1 MQEVQIKA
9 PKHEFTILC
18 DDIRQEMGGKA
29 SLMGLYDHHIVV
41 PEVPF
46 VLPKVCFFSK
56 FSRMDGQFKFSFS
69 VVSPN
74 GERKDII
81 RDSDVQIPEGAKEGT
96 FNVIA
101 SPFEV
106 GAEGVYEVIL
116 GLTKGA
122 DRFEYVYKFAISNA
136 QRLQAEWVQAFYR
149 IAISKPFIESI
160 SWLDLA
166 DYEGHYLPHG
176 GLCRNDMDPKL
187 AYRELRNFKASLAAD
202 TPAIQTVATRI
213 VKSEG

>member
-9 PKHEFTILC
+9 PKHEFTLLC
-18 DDIRQEMGGKA
+18 DDIRQEMGGKT

-46 VLPKVCFFSK
+46 ILPKVCFFSK

-69 VVSPN
+69 VVSPA

-81 RDSDVQIPEGAKEGT
+81 RDSDVNIPEGAKEGT

-106 GAEGVYEVIL
+106 GAEGVFEVII

-136 QRLQAEWVQAFYR
+136 ARLQAE
-149 IAISKPFIESI
+149 
-160 SWLDLA
+160 
-166 DYEGHYLPHG
+166 YEAA
-176 GLCRNDMDPKL
+176 M
-187 AYRELRNFKASLAAD
+187 AEAQKAGAAN
-202 TPAIQTVATRI
+202 
-213 VKSEG
+213 

>member
-9 PKHEFTILC
+9 PKHEFTLLC
-18 DDIRQEMGGKA
+18 DDIRQEMGGKT

-46 VLPKVCFFSK
+46 VLPKVCFYSK

-69 VVSPN
+69 VVSPS

-106 GAEGVYEVIL
+106 GAEGVFEVII

-136 QRLQAEWVQAFYR
+136 QRLQAE
-149 IAISKPFIESI
+149 
-160 SWLDLA
+160 
-166 DYEGHYLPHG
+166 YEAA
-176 GLCRNDMDPKL
+176 M
-187 AYRELRNFKASLAAD
+187 AEAQKAGAAN
-202 TPAIQTVATRI
+202 
-213 VKSEG
+213 

>member
-1 MQEVQIKA
+1 MQDVQIKA
-9 PKHEFTILC
+9 PKHEFTLLC
-18 DDIRQEMGGKA
+18 DDIRQEMGGKT

-46 VLPKVCFFSK
+46 ALPKVCFYTR

-74 GERKDII
+74 GDRKDII

-106 GAEGVYEVIL
+106 VAEGVYEVII
-116 GLTKGA
+116 GLTRGA

-136 QRLQAEWVQAFYR
+136 QRLQAEYEQA
-149 IAISKPFIESI
+149 I
-160 SWLDLA
+160 
-166 DYEGHYLPHG
+166 
-176 GLCRNDMDPKL
+176 
-187 AYRELRNFKASLAAD
+187 REAQAQAAQS
-202 TPAIQTVATRI
+202 AN
-213 VKSEG
+213 

>member
-18 DDIRQEMGGKA
+18 DDIRQEMGGKT

-46 VLPKVCFFSK
+46 VLPKVCFYTR

-69 VVSPN
+69 VVAPG

-106 GAEGVYEVIL
+106 GAEGVYEVII
-116 GLTKGA
+116 GLSKGA

-136 QRLQAEWVQAFYR
+136 KRLQAEYEAFVT
-149 IAISKPFIESI
+149 EQQ
-160 SWLDLA
+160 
-166 DYEGHYLPHG
+166 
-176 GLCRNDMDPKL
+176 
-187 AYRELRNFKASLAAD
+187 KAG
-202 TPAIQTVATRI
+202 TPAN
-213 VKSEG
+213 

>member
-9 PKHEFTILC
+9 PKHEFTLLC
-18 DDIRQEMGGKA
+18 DDIRQEMGGKT

-46 VLPKVCFFSK
+46 VLPKVCFYSR

-69 VVSPN
+69 LVAPN
-74 GERKDII
+74 GDRKDII

-106 GAEGVYEVIL
+106 AAEGVYEVII

-122 DRFEYVYKFAISNA
+122 DRFEYVYKFGISNA
-136 QRLQAEWVQAFYR
+136 QRLQAEYEQA
-149 IAISKPFIESI
+149 
-160 SWLDLA
+160 
-166 DYEGHYLPHG
+166 
-176 GLCRNDMDPKL
+176 M
-187 AYRELRNFKASLAAD
+187 REAQAAGQ
-202 TPAIQTVATRI
+202 AAN
-213 VKSEG
+213 

>member
-9 PKHEFTILC
+9 PKHEFTLLC
-18 DDIRQEMGGKA
+18 DDIRQEMGGKT

-106 GAEGVYEVIL
+106 GAEGVFEVII

-136 QRLQAEWVQAFYR
+136 QRLQAE
-149 IAISKPFIESI
+149 
-160 SWLDLA
+160 
-166 DYEGHYLPHG
+166 YEAA
-176 GLCRNDMDPKL
+176 M
-187 AYRELRNFKASLAAD
+187 AEAQKAGAA
-202 TPAIQTVATRI
+202 AN
-213 VKSEG
+213 

>member
-9 PKHEFTILC
+9 PKHEFTLLC
-18 DDIRQEMGGKA
+18 DDIRQEMGGKT

-41 PEVPF
+41 PEIPF

-106 GAEGVYEVIL
+106 GAEGVFEVII

-136 QRLQAEWVQAFYR
+136 QRLQAE
-149 IAISKPFIESI
+149 
-160 SWLDLA
+160 
-166 DYEGHYLPHG
+166 YEAA
-176 GLCRNDMDPKL
+176 M
-187 AYRELRNFKASLAAD
+187 AEAQKAGAA
-202 TPAIQTVATRI
+202 AN
-213 VKSEG
+213 

>member
-9 PKHEFTILC
+9 PKHEFTLLC
-18 DDIRQEMGGKA
+18 DDIRQEMGGKT

-41 PEVPF
+41 PQIPF
-46 VLPKVCFFSK
+46 TLPKVCFYTR
-56 FSRMDGQFKFSFS
+56 FSRMDGTFKFSFS
-69 VVSPN
+69 IVSPG

-106 GAEGVYEVIL
+106 GAEGVYEVIV

-122 DRFEYVYKFAISNA
+122 DRFEYIYKFAISDG
-136 QRLQAEWVQAFYR
+136 QRLQ
-149 IAISKPFIESI
+149 S
-160 SWLDLA
+160 
-166 DYEGHYLPHG
+166 DYE
-176 GLCRNDMDPKL
+176 
-187 AYRELRNFKASLAAD
+187 KAMAA
-202 TPAIQTVATRI
+202 AQG
-213 VKSEG
+213 SEN

>member
-46 VLPKVCFFSK
+46 VLPKVCFYSR

-69 VVSPN
+69 IVSPT

-136 QRLQAEWVQAFYR
+136 QRLQAEYEQFVAEQQKAGQA
-149 IAISKPFIESI
+149 A
-160 SWLDLA
+160 
-166 DYEGHYLPHG
+166 
-176 GLCRNDMDPKL
+176 N
-187 AYRELRNFKASLAAD
+187 
-202 TPAIQTVATRI
+202 
-213 VKSEG
+213 

>member
-9 PKHEFTILC
+9 PKHDFTILC
-18 DDIRQEMGGKA
+18 DDIRQEMGGKT

-41 PEVPF
+41 PQIPF
-46 VLPKVCFFSK
+46 VLPKVCFYTR

-69 VVSPN
+69 VVSPG

-106 GAEGVYEVIL
+106 AGEGVYEVII

-136 QRLQAEWVQAFYR
+136 QRLQAE
-149 IAISKPFIESI
+149 
-160 SWLDLA
+160 
-166 DYEGHYLPHG
+166 YEQFMAEQQKTG
-176 GLCRNDMDPKL
+176 
-187 AYRELRNFKASLAAD
+187 
-202 TPAIQTVATRI
+202 ATN
-213 VKSEG
+213 

>member
-9 PKHEFTILC
+9 PKHEFTLLC
-18 DDIRQEMGGKA
+18 DDIRQEMGGKT

-41 PEVPF
+41 PEIPF

-106 GAEGVYEVIL
+106 GAEGVFEVII

-136 QRLQAEWVQAFYR
+136 QRLQAE
-149 IAISKPFIESI
+149 
-160 SWLDLA
+160 
-166 DYEGHYLPHG
+166 YEAA
-176 GLCRNDMDPKL
+176 M
-187 AYRELRNFKASLAAD
+187 AEAQKAGTASN
-202 TPAIQTVATRI
+202 
-213 VKSEG
+213 

>member
-9 PKHEFTILC
+9 PKHEFTLLC
-18 DDIRQEMGGKA
+18 DDIRQEMGGKT

-41 PEVPF
+41 PEIPF

-106 GAEGVYEVIL
+106 GAEGVFEVII

-136 QRLQAEWVQAFYR
+136 QRLQAE
-149 IAISKPFIESI
+149 
-160 SWLDLA
+160 
-166 DYEGHYLPHG
+166 YEAA
-176 GLCRNDMDPKL
+176 M
-187 AYRELRNFKASLAAD
+187 AEAQKAGAAN
-202 TPAIQTVATRI
+202 
-213 VKSEG
+213 

>member
-1 MQEVQIKA
+1 MSSKSSNQS
-9 PKHEFTILC
+9 PKHEFTLLC
-18 DDIRQEMGGKA
+18 DDICHEMGRKT

-41 PEVPF
+41 PEIPS

-106 GAEGVYEVIL
+106 GAEGVFEVII

-136 QRLQAEWVQAFYR
+136 QRLQAE
-149 IAISKPFIESI
+149 
-160 SWLDLA
+160 
-166 DYEGHYLPHG
+166 YEAA
-176 GLCRNDMDPKL
+176 M
-187 AYRELRNFKASLAAD
+187 AEAQKAGTAAN
-202 TPAIQTVATRI
+202 
-213 VKSEG
+213 

>member
-9 PKHEFTILC
+9 PKHEFTLLC
-18 DDIRQEMGGKA
+18 DDIRQEMGGKT

-41 PEVPF
+41 PEIPF

-106 GAEGVYEVIL
+106 GAEGVFEVII

-136 QRLQAEWVQAFYR
+136 QRLQAE
-149 IAISKPFIESI
+149 
-160 SWLDLA
+160 
-166 DYEGHYLPHG
+166 YE
-176 GLCRNDMDPKL
+176 
-187 AYRELRNFKASLAAD
+187 AAMAEAQKVG
-202 TPAIQTVATRI
+202 TAAN
-213 VKSEG
+213 